1 MNQYPSTNIKYS
13 TVVSME
19 NSIQELL
26 VNRSSSLLQDE
37 IPSLSEFSSTL
48 SQNSLGQDEVAPLRG
63 TDAGCRNR
71 KHKDFVGPVFS
82 QAYI

>member
-1 MNQYPSTNIKYS
+1 MPNNCIMNQYPSTNIKYS

-37 IPSLSEFSSTL
+37 IPSLSEF
-48 SQNSLGQDEVAPLRG
+48 R
-63 TDAGCRNR
+63 
-71 KHKDFVGPVFS
+71 
-82 QAYI
+82 